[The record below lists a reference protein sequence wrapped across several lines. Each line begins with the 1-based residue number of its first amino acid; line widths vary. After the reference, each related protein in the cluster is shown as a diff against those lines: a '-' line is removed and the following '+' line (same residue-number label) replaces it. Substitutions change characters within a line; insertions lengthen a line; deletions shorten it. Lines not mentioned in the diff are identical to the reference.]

1 MRDYDKEPIKIIDR
15 AVYFQANSLF
25 IALISFY
32 ALYRSDTTAIN
43 LLKFNNKDSFLLLIA
58 AVLFIAQIQWYV
70 KCRRKISY
78 FEFFNDKIY
87 YEFAHDSERNKCIDA
102 SNADKINFCIVSEL
116 IDSFGRFHYFS
127 SYELYKKS
135 SIGVHIGKL
144 ALFLY
149 YTINFI
155 LLVLPFKIFM
165 LIKNKEPLSLLNK
178 NVVIKFKNR
187 NYFLINIYSKR
198 ELDEILRY
206 CKDKNIAIEQKTNFI
221 PHWQNFT
228 YFTDKNEIYS
238 DDFCDT
244 QIPKDTFKRKL
255 RRFFSLD

>member
-32 ALYRSDTTAIN
+32 ALYRSDTTAID

-58 AVLFIAQIQWYV
+58 VVLFIAQIQWYV

-116 IDSFGRFHYFS
+116 IDSFGRFHNLPPTSFIKNHLLGCIS
-127 SYELYKKS
+127 
-135 SIGVHIGKL
+135 
-144 ALFLY
+144 ANWRCF
-149 YTINFI
+149 YTI
-155 LLVLPFKIFM
+155 
-165 LIKNKEPLSLLNK
+165 
-178 NVVIKFKNR
+178 R
-187 NYFLINIYSKR
+187 
-198 ELDEILRY
+198 
-206 CKDKNIAIEQKTNFI
+206 
-221 PHWQNFT
+221 
-228 YFTDKNEIYS
+228 
-238 DDFCDT
+238 
-244 QIPKDTFKRKL
+244 
-255 RRFFSLD
+255 